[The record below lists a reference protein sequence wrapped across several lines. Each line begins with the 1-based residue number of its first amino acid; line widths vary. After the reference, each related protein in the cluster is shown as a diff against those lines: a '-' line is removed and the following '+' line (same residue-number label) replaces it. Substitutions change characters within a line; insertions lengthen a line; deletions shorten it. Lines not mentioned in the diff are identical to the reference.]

1 MKKHGVTIKRIV
13 NGIANKALNNESIL
27 LHIKLG
33 KFIGRSYR
41 SLRKTELG
49 NDTWRINSRQ
59 VKMFR
64 GILKHGSLVF
74 YEIHSTDRRYPK
86 LTATA
91 GNMREAWSQFKR
103 QKKAIRQSMN
113 ELVDSVAEKRFG
125 VHGYFSVKYIHGRN
139 KESNRYHTIYTD
151 PGTILKVIERKKAA
165 RIFDHKKPKTD
176 ERHFGLELEFISP
189 LSYQDM
195 AVRLSKLK
203 SAEYL
208 RLTTDGS
215 IEAPSGKYGLELNVI
230 LPESKRDEILDEVL
244 TELNSLGA
252 HVNKTCGMHLHV
264 DVRNTDRKKEYE
276 NLIGAQRVLYAM
288 QPASRRSGSH
298 MERYCK
304 IQKQRD
310 VLRAMGLSR
319 YHGIN
324 AQAIRKYGTIEL
336 RMHAG
341 TIDRDKVKNFIE
353 LTRSIISNDNPPKR
367 AITSIDSF
375 IKRYKIDTNL
385 ANYVKSRVDKFKGP
399 CSTGR
404 IEQQKKIQGENHNVQ
419 SNVFNG
425 YKFGQ

>member
-1 MKKHGVTIKRIV
+1 MKKHKVTIKRIV
-13 NGIANKALNNESIL
+13 NGIALNKALNNEAIL

-49 NDTWRINSRQ
+49 NDTWRVNSRQ

-64 GILKHGSLVF
+64 GTLKQGSSVF
-74 YEIHSTDRRYPK
+74 YEVYSTDRRYTG
-86 LTATA
+86 LTASA
-91 GNMREAWSQFKR
+91 RNIRDAWTQFKR
-103 QKKAIRQSMN
+103 EKKSIRQSRN
-113 ELVDSVAEKRFG
+113 ENADSRAEKRFG
-125 VHGYFSVKYIHGRN
+125 VHGYFSVRYINTRS
-139 KESNRYHTIYTD
+139 KESNGYHTIYTE

-165 RIFDHKKPKTD
+165 RIFEHKKPKTE

-189 LSYQDM
+189 LSYHDM
-195 AVRLSKLK
+195 AVQLSKLK

-215 IEAPSGKYGLELNVI
+215 IEAPSDKYGLELNVI
-230 LPESKRDEILDEVL
+230 LPESKRDGILNEVL
-244 TELNSLGA
+244 TELNKLGA

-288 QPASRRSGSH
+288 QPASRRSGTH
-298 MERYCK
+298 MERYCR

-310 VLRAMGLSR
+310 IIKAMGLSR

-367 AITSIDSF
+367 AITSINSF

-385 ANYVKSRVDKFKGP
+385 ANYVKSRVDKFKDHAQL
-399 CSTGR
+399 
-404 IEQQKKIQGENHNVQ
+404 EE
-419 SNVFNG
+419 
-425 YKFGQ
+425 